1 MFVIYMGFYINKN
14 IFILCTGRCGS
25 VTFIEAAKH
34 ISNYSA
40 GHETRTALTGH
51 ARFAYPVGHIEA
63 DNRLSWLLGRLDA
76 RYGDEAVYVHLQRD
90 ILDTAQ
96 SFLKRNDR
104 GIMRAYRADIL
115 MGANK
120 RNDAQDLAFCIDYC
134 LTVDANIR
142 LFLKDK
148 TRKMNFALESASADW
163 MRFWDLIE
171 AEGDLD
177 KALACWNVKHNA
189 SA

>member
-1 MFVIYMGFYINKN
+1 MN
-14 IFILCTGRCGS
+14 IFVLCTGRCGS

-40 GHETRTALTGH
+40 GHETRTKFTGH
-51 ARFAYPVGHIEA
+51 ARFAYPVQHIEA

-76 RYGDEAVYVHLQRD
+76 RYGDDAVYVHLQRD

-96 SFLKRNDR
+96 SFLKRKDR

-115 MGANK
+115 MGADKN
-120 RNDAQDLAFCIDYC
+120 AEVQDLSFCIDYC
-134 LTVDANIR
+134 QTIDANIH

-148 TRKMNFALESASADW
+148 TRKMNFTLESANSDW
-163 MRFWDLIE
+163 VHFWNLVG
-171 AEGDLD
+171 AEGDFA
-177 KALACWNVKHNA
+177 KSLACWDVRHNA
-189 SA
+189 ST